1 MPSLPTPTRTYG
13 REDAITRPRLYLIV
27 RKDIIALQQMFAIVK
42 NYQGS
47 MLKIIRFSH
56 FLPIWRLRCSEW
68 SAYGGLSQLPSHRS
82 YKRWPILNARQQRFI
97 EDNLIDENASR
108 AARALGYSSKTA
120 YSIGHRLLR
129 QVEVAEA
136 IAQARQEAARS
147 AGVTLQRI
155 IEEFAKLAFTNLD
168 ELVTWQRR
176 QLTLKDSEALT
187 PAQPAALLEVSES
200 ESKSGRPLLKVKLYS
215 KRRWNPCCDASRPW
229 TWKSGWR
236 P

>member
-1 MPSLPTPTRTYG
+1 
-13 REDAITRPRLYLIV
+13 
-27 RKDIIALQQMFAIVK
+27 
-42 NYQGS
+42 
-47 MLKIIRFSH
+47 
-56 FLPIWRLRCSEW
+56 
-68 SAYGGLSQLPSHRS
+68 
-82 YKRWPILNARQQRFI
+82 
-97 EDNLIDENASR
+97 
-108 AARALGYSSKTA
+108 LGYSSKTA

-200 ESKSGRPLLKVKLYS
+200 ESKSGRPLLEVKLYS

-229 TWKSGWR
+229 TWKSG
-236 P
+236 

>member
-1 MPSLPTPTRTYG
+1 
-13 REDAITRPRLYLIV
+13 
-27 RKDIIALQQMFAIVK
+27 
-42 NYQGS
+42 
-47 MLKIIRFSH
+47 
-56 FLPIWRLRCSEW
+56 
-68 SAYGGLSQLPSHRS
+68 
-82 YKRWPILNARQQRFI
+82 
-97 EDNLIDENASR
+97 
-108 AARALGYSSKTA
+108 LGYSSKTA

-187 PAQPAALLEVSES
+187 PA
-200 ESKSGRPLLKVKLYS
+200 
-215 KRRWNPCCDASRPW
+215 
-229 TWKSGWR
+229 
-236 P
+236 